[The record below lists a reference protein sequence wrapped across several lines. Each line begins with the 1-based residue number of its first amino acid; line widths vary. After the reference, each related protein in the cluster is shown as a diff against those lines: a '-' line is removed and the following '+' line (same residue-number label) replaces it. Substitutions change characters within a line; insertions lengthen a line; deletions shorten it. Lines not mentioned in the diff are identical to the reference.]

1 MSEDRALT
9 VLTETDK
16 LIVVAKPPRLIVHR
30 NEHHRR
36 ADACLQRVRDQ
47 VGAHVYPIHRLDFQ
61 ASGCLIFA
69 KERSWAGP
77 LQTSLREGTKTYM
90 AFVRGYFKPT
100 EPVRI
105 DKPMKDDNG
114 YWKDAVSVV
123 EGIGRSREPRCSLL
137 RVRPETGRFHQVRRH
152 VRDLYHPCIG
162 DSDHGDSKVNR
173 WWRENT
179 LATRL
184 GLHCFRIEMV
194 LPDESPFS
202 VTSPLF
208 EDQHALFSSL
218 PWWEDALAIEP
229 DLQRQPI
236 PLLKETTLD
245 DEDINQPSI

>member
-1 MSEDRALT
+1 MSEDRALN
-9 VLTETDK
+9 VLVETDQ

-47 VGAHVYPIHRLDFQ
+47 VGGHVYPIHRLDFQ

-69 KERSWAGP
+69 KEREWAGP
-77 LQTSLREGTKTYM
+77 LQASLREGTKTYL
-90 AFVRGYFKPT
+90 AFVRGYFQSN
-100 EPVRI
+100 EPVHI

-123 EGIGRSREPRCSLL
+123 ERIGRSRDPRCSLL
-137 RVRPETGRFHQVRRH
+137 RVRPKTGRFHQVRRH

-162 DSDHGDSKVNR
+162 DSDHGDSKINR

-179 LATRL
+179 LANRL

-194 LPDESPFS
+194 LPNKQNFS

-208 EDQHALFSSL
+208 EDHFALFSSL
-218 PWWEDALAIEP
+218 PWWEEALAIEP
-229 DLQRQPI
+229 DMKLPPI
-236 PLLKETTLD
+236 PLLKPGS
-245 DEDINQPSI
+245 EDLSEVSPPSN